1 VNPIL
6 VLAIAMVLVF
16 AFVDGVT
23 GAATATATLVAS
35 RAANPG
41 PAVLLAA
48 VFNLAGP
55 FLFGTAVA
63 GTLGAVVALSG
74 QRLIPVVGAG
84 AFGGVAWTAITW
96 RLAIPSSSS
105 HALVGG
111 LVGAALLDAGPGAV
125 NWAGPGGQGPVGVI
139 GILMA
144 LALTPVA
151 ATVAGYLLER
161 AALRSF
167 ARTSVR
173 ATGPVRAAQYFTSA
187 WLAAS
192 HGANDTS
199 KSAGLIATLLVA
211 GGLSGSFVVSPPII
225 LVSAVA
231 LTLGTALG
239 GWGIVHTIGR
249 RIFPV
254 KTVDG
259 LVSQGSSAGV
269 IFAASIL
276 GAPVSTNQ
284 IVASSIVGIGLARR
298 RWHHVRWEVV
308 QRNLMTWLTTIP
320 AAGLIGAISL
330 PFWRLLG

>member
-1 VNPIL
+1 MNAVL

-16 AFVDGVT
+16 AFVNGVT

-41 PAVLLAA
+41 PAVVLAA
-48 VFNLAGP
+48 LFNLVGP

-74 QRLIPVVGAG
+74 QAVIPVIGAG
-84 AFGGVAWTAITW
+84 AFGAVAWTVITW

-111 LVGAALLDAGPGAV
+111 LLGAALLDAGPGAV
-125 NWAGPGGQGPVGVI
+125 NWGGLRPGEPVGVI
-139 GILMA
+139 GILVA
-144 LALTPVA
+144 LAVTPVA

-161 AALRSF
+161 AALRLF
-167 ARTSVR
+167 ARTTVR
-173 ATGPVRAAQYFTSA
+173 AAGPVRAGQYVTSA

-192 HGANDTS
+192 HGANDTA

-211 GGLSGSFVVSPPII
+211 ARLTSSFMVSPAII
-225 LVSAVA
+225 LGSAVA
-231 LTLGTALG
+231 LTLGTMLG

-254 KTVDG
+254 KTIDG

-269 IFAASIL
+269 IFVASLL

-298 RWHHVRWEVV
+298 RWHHVRWAVV
-308 QRNLMTWLTTIP
+308 RRNLMTWLTTIP
-320 AAGLIGAISL
+320 AAGLIAAISL
-330 PFWRLLG
+330 PIWRMLG